1 MIHLL
6 MLVLYLCVPSCTSA
20 KVISHRRSPWQ
31 LHQSGIEF
39 LKDLESKVGA
49 PDAEDLGDLLLPRH
63 ILGVAKCESFVQF
76 QHSGF
81 QRIK

>member
-1 MIHLL
+1 MDSDFLK
-6 MLVLYLCVPSCTSA
+6 STTSLSRGEGP
-20 KVISHRRSPWQ
+20 V
-31 LHQSGIEF
+31 HQSGIEF

-76 QHSGF
+76 QPSGF
-81 QRIK
+81 QRFK